1 MRAGDSVAGPL
12 GRPLEHLKVL
22 RVWKMHMEDRQ
33 GMLDAL
39 HLIKNSPN
47 LQKLIIVIEVTYVL
61 IIPALEKL

>member
-1 MRAGDSVAGPL
+1 
-12 GRPLEHLKVL
+12 
-22 RVWKMHMEDRQ
+22 MHMEDRQ

-47 LQKLIIVIEVTYVL
+47 LQKLIIVIEVSYVL